1 MGEQVARGIENKK
14 AILNRV
20 DQICRDYD
28 IAYTLLFETLLSQDE
43 KADWAPWLSDISL
56 GLLYPDYLKLLQI
69 LSHLEVFQKL

>member
-43 KADWAPWLSDISL
+43 KADWAS
-56 GLLYPDYLKLLQI
+56 
-69 LSHLEVFQKL
+69 